1 MDLILIVVLLVVF
14 FALVMLLKWPVSLS
28 LAITS
33 IVLAVVAGQFN
44 RDLLEHLTNG
54 MFGYL
59 DVSLVLI
66 TAMIFMKVIEKN
78 GLLAALT
85 KKLIVTFGKSPLALL
100 IVITILIMFPGAIT
114 GSCSASVL
122 STGVLL
128 APVLMQLN
136 MPRHVAGAIITMASV
151 YGMIAP
157 PVNIIVMII
166 GAGIDV
172 PYIGFNGILMMVI
185 LPLAILSTLYMGYGY
200 ARKADLDA
208 VVEKFKQQETKSGF
222 LLYLPL
228 IVMLVLM
235 IVPKI
240 FPRQIPDPSLPLTFT
255 IAILLACL
263 GGGHKFSLPQV
274 AREGVD
280 EILPIVC
287 LLICVGMLLEVMTL
301 IGLRGYIVVS
311 LLSLP
316 AALIMLGMAISLPAF
331 GGISVF
337 GSASVLGVPFALAL
351 LGSNQI
357 VVITALSLIAAM
369 GSFTPPVAL
378 TPVVTAQVIGEPDYK
393 KLIWPCAVPIAVAIV
408 VGLLMIHFAE
418 PIAKLVL

>member
-1 MDLILIVVLLVVF
+1 VDIILIVVLLVSF
-14 FALVMLLKWPVSLS
+14 FILAMGLKWPVSLS
-28 LAITS
+28 LAATS
-33 IVLAVVAGQFN
+33 IIVAIAAGQFN
-44 RDLLEHLTNG
+44 ADLPEHLANG
-54 MFGYL
+54 SFGYL

-78 GLLAALT
+78 GLLKALT
-85 KKLIVTFGKSPLALL
+85 RNLIIHFGHSPLALL

-172 PYIGFNGILMMVI
+172 PYIGFNGLLMMVI
-185 LPLAILSTLYMGYGY
+185 LPLAILSTLFMGYKY
-200 ARKADLDA
+200 ARQADLHGI
-208 VVEKFKQQETKSGF
+208 VEKFRAEETEHGF
-222 LLYLPL
+222 MLYLPL

-240 FPRQIPDPSLPLTFT
+240 FPQQIPDPSLPLTFT
-255 IAILLACL
+255 IAIILACFS
-263 GGGHKFSLPQV
+263 GKKFNVLQ
-274 AREGVD
+274 AAKEGTD
-280 EILPIVC
+280 EILSIVS
-287 LLICVGMLLEVMTL
+287 LLIGVGMLIEVMTL
-301 IGLRGYIVVS
+301 VGLRGFIVVS
-311 LLSLP
+311 MLSVP
-316 AALIMLGMAISLPAF
+316 AYLMMLGMAISLPAF

-357 VVITALSLIAAM
+357 VVITALSIIAAM

-378 TPVVTAQVIGEPDYK
+378 TPVVTAQVIGEPKYT
-393 KLIWPCAVPIAVAIV
+393 KLIWPCMGPIIV
-408 VGLLMIHFAE
+408 GIIVGLLMIHFAE

>member
-1 MDLILIVVLLVVF
+1 MDIVYIVVLLAVF
-14 FALVMLLKWPVSLS
+14 LALVVGAKWQVGLS

-33 IVLAVVAGQFN
+33 IALAAVAGQFN
-44 RDLLEHLTNG
+44 SELLEHLTNG

-78 GLLAALT
+78 GLLQALT
-85 KKLIVTFGKSPLALL
+85 RKLIIWFGRSPLALL

-200 ARKADLDA
+200 ARKADLNA
-208 VVEKFKQQETKSGF
+208 VVEKFKQQETKGGF

-228 IVMLVLM
+228 LVMLVLM

-240 FPRQIPDPSLPLTFT
+240 FPQQIPDPSLPLTFT
-255 IAILLACL
+255 IAIILACFS
-263 GGGHKFSLPQV
+263 GGHKFSLPQV
-274 AREGVD
+274 AKEGVD

-287 LLICVGMLLEVMTL
+287 LLISVGMLLEVMTL
-301 IGLRGYIVVS
+301 IGLRGFIVVS
-311 LLSLP
+311 MLSLP
-316 AALIMLGMAISLPAF
+316 SYLIMLGMAISLPAF

-378 TPVVTAQVIGEPDYK
+378 TPVVTAQIIGEPKYSR
-393 KLIWPCAVPIAVAIV
+393 LIRPCAVPIIVAIV
-408 VGLLMIHFAE
+408 VGLLMIHFAA

>member
-44 RDLLEHLTNG
+44 KDLLEHLTNG

-172 PYIGFNGILMMVI
+172 PYIGYNGL
-185 LPLAILSTLYMGYGY
+185 GN
-200 ARKADLDA
+200 LD
-208 VVEKFKQQETKSGF
+208 
-222 LLYLPL
+222 
-228 IVMLVLM
+228 
-235 IVPKI
+235 
-240 FPRQIPDPSLPLTFT
+240 TF
-255 IAILLACL
+255 
-263 GGGHKFSLPQV
+263 
-274 AREGVD
+274 
-280 EILPIVC
+280 
-287 LLICVGMLLEVMTL
+287 
-301 IGLRGYIVVS
+301 
-311 LLSLP
+311 
-316 AALIMLGMAISLPAF
+316 
-331 GGISVF
+331 
-337 GSASVLGVPFALAL
+337 
-351 LGSNQI
+351 
-357 VVITALSLIAAM
+357 
-369 GSFTPPVAL
+369 
-378 TPVVTAQVIGEPDYK
+378 
-393 KLIWPCAVPIAVAIV
+393 
-408 VGLLMIHFAE
+408 
-418 PIAKLVL
+418 